1 MISFQNILCYVI
13 YNWHLCCFS
22 VVLVQLCY
30 YIFLGSEEE
39 CYRKLEIEECSVDDD
54 SETTELDSQ
63 DELIDKVIKAKEMEK
78 KEILNQIND
87 EEEQVRAKKKRT
99 RKRKSV
105 QFEVRM
111 YLIIKLSTQ
120 GVASFAIKWEICS
133 L

>member
-1 MISFQNILCYVI
+1 MDI
-13 YNWHLCCFS
+13 
-22 VVLVQLCY
+22 
-30 YIFLGSEEE
+30 
-39 CYRKLEIEECSVDDD
+39 
-54 SETTELDSQ
+54 Q

-87 EEEQVRAKKKRT
+87 EEEQVRAKKKQT

-105 QFEVRM
+105 QFEVRV

-120 GVASFAIKWEICS
+120 GVASFAIKYEICS

>member
-13 YNWHLCCFS
+13 YSWHLCCFS
-22 VVLVQLCY
+22 AVLVQLCY